1 MKLNCLWLN
10 RDDAGQ
16 WIVTANYGNDYKTA
30 RFRTFAEAREF
41 IRQIEENAA
50 EGDSGRFPRQ

>member
-10 RDDAGQ
+10 RDDCGQ
-16 WIVTANYGNDYKTA
+16 WIVTSNYGNDYKTA
-30 RFRTFAEAREF
+30 RFRTFAEASEF

-50 EGDSGRFPRQ
+50 EDDRGR